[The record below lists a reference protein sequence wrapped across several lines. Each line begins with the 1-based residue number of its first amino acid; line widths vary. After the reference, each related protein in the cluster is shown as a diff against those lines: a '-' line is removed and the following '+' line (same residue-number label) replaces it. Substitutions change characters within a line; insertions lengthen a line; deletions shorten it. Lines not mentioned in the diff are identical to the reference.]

1 MAPLWTVSA
10 GNGNINFGSK
20 SRKMLGSRA
29 CNEPFKGSFWCPG
42 RKWFS
47 KEPCPFVSKA
57 ECDNYRRMCGAI

>member
-1 MAPLWTVSA
+1 MALWRFEIQDNRVII
-10 GNGNINFGSK
+10 GNRERQKITATG
-20 SRKMLGSRA
+20 

-47 KEPCPFVSKA
+47 KDPCPFVSRA